1 MIGAF
6 RTAAVLLTA
15 ASLTAFS
22 AAQQG
27 DPFAFD
33 EVTTPAGISGFG
45 PSFGPGAWGDVNG
58 DGLPDLWVGNHA
70 SPTQLFVQ
78 QAGGGFVDE
87 TDLWLQDT
95 LTRDTHGVAWAD
107 ADGDG
112 DQDLAELVGS
122 GNSVTGQNRLWLND
136 GGRLTDVAPAS
147 GVGFADGRGRTPLW
161 VDYDQDGRLDLI
173 TINLYRAGISASLP
187 YRQISAAGQPLSF
200 VMDWPGSGFEPSTQN
215 NEFAQLAD
223 LTGDGVLDLIVD
235 GSPFPSRLY
244 DLSVSPM
251 EDRLIGSGFTGV
263 PNVVDAVFAD
273 FDLDG
278 RVDMYLSRDRIESDS
293 EAVLVNDDELRAKL
307 FAKREKKAPEAISA

>member
-1 MIGAF
+1 M
-6 RTAAVLLTA
+6 
-15 ASLTAFS
+15 
-22 AAQQG
+22 
-27 DPFAFD
+27 
-33 EVTTPAGISGFG
+33 
-45 PSFGPGAWGDVNG
+45 
-58 DGLPDLWVGNHA
+58 
-70 SPTQLFVQ
+70 
-78 QAGGGFVDE
+78 
-87 TDLWLQDT
+87 
-95 LTRDTHGVAWAD
+95 
-107 ADGDG
+107 
-112 DQDLAELVGS
+112 
-122 GNSVTGQNRLWLND
+122 
-136 GGRLTDVAPAS
+136 
-147 GVGFADGRGRTPLW
+147 
-161 VDYDQDGRLDLI
+161 DYDQDGRLDLI

-307 FAKREKKAPEAISA
+307 FAKRDERGFSFQSSGPLQVVFPEGTSRSEIRLGASGVSPLDRKFELDASNPALHGIAAHRVGMVGRHVC